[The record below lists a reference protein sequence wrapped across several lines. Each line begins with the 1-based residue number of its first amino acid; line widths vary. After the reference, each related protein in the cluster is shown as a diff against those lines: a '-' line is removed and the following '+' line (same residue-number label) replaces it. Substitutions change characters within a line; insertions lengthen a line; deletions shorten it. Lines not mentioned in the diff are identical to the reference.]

1 MSYFLPMQAQKNNIF
16 AKIIRGE
23 IPCEKVLETD
33 NLIAIHDVNPQAPVH
48 VLIIPKLDILN
59 LCDTAPGMELLL
71 GSLLLAADQ
80 VAKILEVKESG
91 YRVVI
96 NTGKDG
102 GQTVDHLHVH
112 LLAGRTFAW
121 PPG

>member
-23 IPCEKVLETD
+23 IPCKKVLETD

-80 VAKILEVKESG
+80 VAKILAVKESG

-112 LLAGRTFAW
+112 LLAGRAFSW

>member
-1 MSYFLPMQAQKNNIF
+1 MQAQKNNIF